1 MQHHNSWRTLGLAF
15 LAVELGSGCQSGPDP
30 RSDEKASA
38 IARIAPVLTA
48 LRSVPVRS
56 AITSNFQSRRRT
68 LDFIL
73 GALNKEAEAT
83 DSPPA
88 DEPTSDRGA
97 SRISTS
103 QRKPEGGESRVILA
117 AVSPATTPGLQ
128 RAIDTTHETPEA
140 LPISTPPAPPV
151 AAEPLLSSQAT
162 AREVTL
168 PASDGLLVGL
178 IVLWFLALVTR
189 PFDKPTVLAVVY
201 SGLVF
206 GGGSYGEFPT
216 VETLLVT
223 GISLVL
229 GLAFFWILHKA
240 RRSNRRWVFIFLFG
254 PVAIEALWVLPGFL
268 VG

>member
-1 MQHHNSWRTLGLAF
+1 MGSCAVQHHNSWRTLWLAF

-30 RSDEKASA
+30 RSEEKASA
-38 IARIAPVLTA
+38 IARIAPVLSA

-73 GALNKEAEAT
+73 GALKKDAEAT
-83 DSPPA
+83 DSLPA

-97 SRISTS
+97 SGISTS
-103 QRKPEGGESRVILA
+103 QHKPEGGESRVILA
-117 AVSPATTPGLQ
+117 AVSPGTT
-128 RAIDTTHETPEA
+128 DTSHEAPEA
-140 LPISTPPAPPV
+140 FPISTPPALPV
-151 AAEPLLSSQAT
+151 AAEPLPSSQAT
-162 AREVTL
+162 ARDVTL
-168 PASDGLLVGL
+168 PASDGLVVGL

-216 VETLLVT
+216 NETLLVT

-240 RRSNRRWVFIFLFG
+240 RLSNRRWVFIFLFG